1 MSISKTEREKKQNM
15 VKLTYAFY
23 LGGIIALSIINPSSF
38 IIPVLVLMVLGHL
51 FLDPRVAFW
60 KWGEIFGKEKFRP
73 AYRPSNATS
82 SFLEYQ
88 PKG

>member
-1 MSISKTEREKKQNM
+1 MGRPQTERQKKQHM
-15 VKLTYAFY
+15 VRMTYAFY
-23 LGGIIALSIINPSSF
+23 LGGIIALAIINPSSF

-73 AYRPSNATS
+73 AYRPSNAKS